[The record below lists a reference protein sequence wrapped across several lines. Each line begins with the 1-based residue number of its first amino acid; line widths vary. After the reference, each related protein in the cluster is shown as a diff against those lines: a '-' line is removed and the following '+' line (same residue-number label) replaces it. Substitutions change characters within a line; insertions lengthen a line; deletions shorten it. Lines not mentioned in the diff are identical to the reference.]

1 MSVTQ
6 HSRAAHAGSLAFDP
20 AGVAWFLFAVVAAL
34 PLFWIGFT
42 GLAAAW
48 ARPEYS
54 HGPVIPCLSFYIF
67 LREMRD
73 VPPVEPAR
81 SPTAAG
87 ACWWSGWPCRSPRSA
102 TWCRSTTSSSTR

>member
-6 HSRAAHAGSLAFDP
+6 QSRAGTMPGSLAFDP
-20 AGVAWFLFAVVAAL
+20 AGVAWFLLAVVAAL

-42 GLAAAW
+42 GLAHAW

-73 VPPVEPAR
+73 VPPMGAAR
-81 SPTAAG
+81 HRPRPGRAGGRAG
-87 ACWWSGWPCRSPRSA
+87 AGHRR
-102 TWCRSTTSSSTR
+102 